1 MLLAVG
7 STTADSHRSG
17 KAERE
22 DGAGGEGGHTAPTA
36 FVISG
41 ATHSSASRGLV
52 STVGGKKKQ
61 NP

>member
-1 MLLAVG
+1 MEMSQELDCVTRRRVARAV
-7 STTADSHRSG
+7 
-17 KAERE
+17 
-22 DGAGGEGGHTAPTA
+22 TAPTA